1 MRRMK
6 LCRNFFKINNGNYL
20 KFIDK
25 KNSLMANKFKNVPCR
40 ERVVLLPHCMRNSK
54 QCKAS
59 DEGTFYS
66 CVKCGCCKIA
76 QIQKLA
82 EELGYK
88 KVYIMKGGK
97 AIYNILVEQKIKA
110 VIAVACHF
118 EGVQGIKITD
128 SLKVITQFIPLLKD
142 GCCDTDVDV
151 NKVEEIMKLKN
162 TVE

>member
-1 MRRMK
+1 
-6 LCRNFFKINNGNYL
+6 
-20 KFIDK
+20 
-25 KNSLMANKFKNVPCR
+25 
-40 ERVVLLPHCMRNSK
+40 MRNSK

-66 CVKCGCCKIA
+66 CAKCGCCKIA

-97 AIYNILVEQKIKA
+97 AIYNLLVEQQIKA
-110 VIAVACHF
+110 VVAVACHF

-128 SLKVITQFIPLLKD
+128 SLKVITQFVPLLKD

-162 TVE
+162 IVE

>member
-1 MRRMK
+1 MK
-6 LCRNFFKINNGNYL
+6 LCSKNFLKNKNNAYL

-25 KNSLMANKFKNVPCR
+25 KNSFVAEKFKSIPCQ
-40 ERVVLLPHCMRNSK
+40 ERVVFLPHCMRNTK
-54 QCKAS
+54 ECKAL

-97 AIYNILVEQKIKA
+97 AIHNILVEQKIKA
-110 VIAVACHF
+110 VVAVACHF
-118 EGVQGIKITD
+118 EGVQGIKMTD
-128 SLKVITQFIPLLKD
+128 SLKVIAQFIPLIKD
-142 GCCDTDVDV
+142 GCYNTDVDV
-151 NKVEEIMKLKN
+151 NDVEKIMKI
-162 TVE
+162 V

>member
-1 MRRMK
+1 
-6 LCRNFFKINNGNYL
+6 
-20 KFIDK
+20 
-25 KNSLMANKFKNVPCR
+25 MANKFKNVPCR

>member
-1 MRRMK
+1 MGEMK
-6 LCRNFFKINNGNYL
+6 LCRNFLKINNNNYL

-25 KNSLMANKFKNVPCR
+25 KNSSMAEKFKNIPCQ
-40 ERVVLLPHCMRNSK
+40 ERIVLLPHCMRNTK
-54 QCKAS
+54 QCKAA

-66 CVKCGCCKIA
+66 CSKCGCCKIA

-110 VIAVACHF
+110 AVAVACHF
-118 EGVQGIKITD
+118 EGVQGIKMTD
-128 SLKVITQFIPLLKD
+128 SLKVTAQFIPLLKD
-142 GCCDTDVDV
+142 GCYNTDVDFE
-151 NKVEEIMKLKN
+151 KVKQIMKY
-162 TVE
+162 